1 MIIFAIITVIS
12 SNPCLILHNEL
23 ALTKF
28 EICFRDLV
36 KWRQKWKLSL
46 KKARQPRGSGD
57 WDGWQLLSEKSFSG
71 RRELNTHR
79 GKQVCTFEVSM
90 LI

>member
-46 KKARQPRGSGD
+46 KTGTATERFWG
-57 WDGWQLLSEKSFSG
+57 LG
-71 RRELNTHR
+71 RMTTAIWKEFLRKT
-79 GKQVCTFEVSM
+79 GT
-90 LI
+90 

>member
-12 SNPCLILHNEL
+12 SIPCLILHNEL

-46 KKARQPRGSGD
+46 KTGTANERFWGLGTDDNCYLKRA
-57 WDGWQLLSEKSFSG
+57 G

>member
-1 MIIFAIITVIS
+1 MGDLRYKRVWLMIIFAIITVIS

-36 KWRQKWKLSL
+36 K
-46 KKARQPRGSGD
+46 
-57 WDGWQLLSEKSFSG
+57 
-71 RRELNTHR
+71 
-79 GKQVCTFEVSM
+79 
-90 LI
+90 